1 MNLRELRTNY
11 GFSQEFAAGSCKL
24 SRMQYSSIEAGRVN
38 PSQMRMQTVD
48 LMAVF
53 FHKSLDEMYH
63 LLVYNFYHHD

>member
-48 LMAVF
+48 L
-53 FHKSLDEMYH
+53 S
-63 LLVYNFYHHD
+63 